1 MAKIIIK
8 SLAQAVAAF
17 CDSADMLFAEGG
29 AIVRDW
35 LVADG
40 VDISS
45 EGAIGT
51 AITPLIAA
59 KYDHPLV
66 PGDRVT
72 KFGAQ
77 VFENSQVGVGKT
89 CVNRRGLIIKAVMG
103 DVDTQ
108 TDDMPEFEIPT
119 AVRAAAKALA
129 QAQAAFIAATK
140 GYEHAGALRK
150 QALAA
155 VK

>member
-8 SLAQAVAAF
+8 SLSQAVSAF
-17 CDSADMLFAEGG
+17 CATADTLFNEGG
-29 AIVRDW
+29 TIIRDF
-35 LVADG
+35 LVSEG
-40 VDISS
+40 VDITS
-45 EGAIGT
+45 EKAIGA
-51 AITPLIAA
+51 AITPLVAA
-59 KYDHPLV
+59 HYNHPLIDAQRV
-66 PGDRVT
+66 RYGD
-72 KFGAQ
+72 KSFKDA
-77 VFENSQVGVGKT
+77 EIGVGKT

-103 DVDTQ
+103 ETHSQSDEA
-108 TDDMPEFEIPT
+108 PEFEIPP

-155 VK
+155 VTK

>member
-8 SLAQAVAAF
+8 SLAAAVSAF
-17 CDSADMLFAEGG
+17 CASADTLFNEGG
-29 AIVRDW
+29 AIVRDQ
-35 LVADG
+35 LVAAG
-40 VDISS
+40 VDITS

-59 KYDHPLV
+59 HYQHPLV
-66 PGDRVT
+66 EGERVT
-72 KFGAQ
+72 KFGNMM
-77 VFENSQVGVGKT
+77 FENAQVGVGKT

-103 DVDTQ
+103 ETSAQ
-108 TDDMPEFEIPT
+108 TDDAPEFEIPA